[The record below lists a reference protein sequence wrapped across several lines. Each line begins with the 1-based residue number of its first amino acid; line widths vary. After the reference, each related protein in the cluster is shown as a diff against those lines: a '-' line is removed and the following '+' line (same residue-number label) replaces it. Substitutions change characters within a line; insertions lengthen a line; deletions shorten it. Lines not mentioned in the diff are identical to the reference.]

1 LSLTLFEKMPLQQAF
16 PDDRYKSEQN
26 QINNQLN
33 LLDFMTGQ

>member
-1 LSLTLFEKMPLQQAF
+1 MPLQQAF